1 MSSAPIK
8 NITNG
13 VEPVIGVKRSLG
25 TTNTSSIGNAGG
37 YSSAS
42 EGSVPKRRNGKQ
54 QACEPCR
61 KAKIACDHSLPVCE
75 RCKRRRVVEKCVY
88 LDKPMTKGAV
98 PEVTGERRRSEGLV
112 GGSIRKSIDST
123 SGIIRN
129 GINGRERDERRQD
142 APLTPE
148 TLRSGSV
155 GGIGSGVRSP
165 AGSGIGIGGGGVFE
179 KPVEVARLGSG
190 MKAVGVPES
199 GPFIKNGGFFGKLCL
214 IFRVII
220 VIVVYGFLARYMNG
234 WSASSLFRKISEFKC
249 ENESQAVWSS

>member
-8 NITNG
+8 GVANG
-13 VEPVIGVKRSLG
+13 ADPVIGVKRSLAS
-25 TTNTSSIGNAGG
+25 TNTSSIGNTGG

-88 LDKPMTKGAV
+88 LDKPMTKGVV
-98 PEVTGERRRSEGLV
+98 PEVTGERSKSESLV

-129 GINGRERDERRQD
+129 GVSGRERDERRQD
-142 APLTPE
+142 GPLTPE

-155 GGIGSGVRSP
+155 GGVGSGVRSP
-165 AGSGIGIGGGGVFE
+165 VGSGIGIGAGGMFE

-199 GPFIKNGGFFGKLCL
+199 GPFIKNGGFFGKLCF
-214 IFRVII
+214 IFHMVIFI
-220 VIVVYGFLARYMNG
+220 VIYKFLARS
-234 WSASSLFRKISEFKC
+234 WK
-249 ENESQAVWSS
+249 